1 MNQFS
6 RLIFQNYEII
16 CFHETNLFFVFFFV
30 SVSPATP
37 PSPLQPQWGVLH
49 REQPGVRP
57 LWHHG
62 GGRGRSLLRDAA
74 GGGPQAQ
81 HQLPQYSQGTHWHTS
96 QQLEARLRTGGGR
109 ERPTWERLE
118 AGGGRVG
125 LSDKF
130 SLGSPIPSFC
140 SSNPSTAHPFKAEL
154 KEVALNNRTK
164 PRKAEL
170 LSFLISLQS
179 ILKPQMQPNRPWD
192 ASGWD

>member
-1 MNQFS
+1 MFS
-6 RLIFQNYEII
+6 RDKSV
-16 CFHETNLFFVFFFV
+16 LFVFFV

-96 QQLEARLRTGGGR
+96 QQLEARLRTQGGR
-109 ERPTWERLE
+109 ERRGVE
-118 AGGGRVG
+118 GKVG

>member
-1 MNQFS
+1 MNQYS

-16 CFHETNLFFVFFFV
+16 CFHETNVLFFFV

-96 QQLEARLRTGGGR
+96 QQLEARLRTQGGR
-109 ERPTWERLE
+109 ERPTWERLDV
-118 AGGGRVG
+118 GGGWGGGWWRGRSV
-125 LSDKF
+125 SQISF
-130 SLGSPIPSFC
+130 PYNVSVPIPSFC

-154 KEVALNNRTK
+154 IEVALNNRTK
-164 PRKAEL
+164 QRKAEL
-170 LSFLISLQS
+170 L
-179 ILKPQMQPNRPWD
+179 
-192 ASGWD
+192 